1 MKHRPSCLC
10 WVPMHLHSLLL
21 PAYRGAARRQ
31 IPTWLRAVCSEL
43 HVSAVIAKE
52 KGIETVVLFR

>member
-1 MKHRPSCLC
+1 
-10 WVPMHLHSLLL
+10 MHLHSLLL

-31 IPTWLRAVCSEL
+31 IPTWLRAGCSEL